1 MKTILTLSAALLL
14 ASCNPTVPPTQTPD
28 LTALVQKC
36 SASTCSSEEEAQIQ
50 AGLSI
55 DLPPSISSDETPE
68 LKLKGYSGPVT
79 WSLLEGT
86 GSLFGPGLTWTIEDC
101 TPIMISPGEAC
112 SYTGT
117 DRWLYFPPWRGA
129 SGMITLQ
136 ARVGRFTLSKTV
148 AVVSGI
154 LEQDERR
161 ALQHFNYARA
171 IPRFCLRFGGPDQAS
186 APPLRWDARLKQT
199 ALKMLESPTQVLEK
213 DYAVFA
219 RANGYNASNI
229 ESTGTIG
236 VTTGTA
242 TIDPDRLFQ
251 DAFFLFVAASD
262 FCSRFHDAKFVHMGA
277 TALVTRPFRA
287 ESTFVLAS
295 PQ

>member
-14 ASCNPTVPPTQTPD
+14 ASCNPTVPMPPD
-28 LTALVQKC
+28 LTPLVQKC
-36 SASTCSSEEEAQIQ
+36 SAGPCSSEEEARIQ
-50 AGLSI
+50 SGLSV
-55 DLPPSISSDETPE
+55 DLPSSISSDDTPE
-68 LKLKGYSGPVT
+68 LKVTGYSGPAT

-117 DRWLYFPPWRGA
+117 DRWLYFPPWRGG
-129 SGMITLQ
+129 SGTITLQ
-136 ARVGRFTLSKTV
+136 AKVGRFTLSKTV

-154 LEQDERR
+154 IEQDERR

-171 IPRFCLRFGGPDQAS
+171 IPRFCLRFGGPDQGS
-186 APPLRWDARLKQT
+186 APPLRWDPRLKQT
-199 ALKMLESPTQVLEK
+199 ALSMLESPTTVFEK
-213 DYAVFA
+213 DYAGFA
-219 RANGYNASNI
+219 RANGYNPSNI
-229 ESTGTIG
+229 ETNGTIG

-251 DAFFLFVAASD
+251 DAFFLFRAAAD
-262 FCSRFHDAKFVHMGA
+262 FCSRYHDAKFVHMGA
-277 TALVTRPFRA
+277 TALVIGSTKS

-295 PQ
+295 PQQ